1 MKTNFK
7 DYLEQ
12 KKAQKAID
20 KIAKKYKDKK
30 VVLYGAGFFS
40 SDLLRNYDFSKVNVI
55 GVADIKFQDDTEGD
69 FYGYKKIGSYDLLET
84 DFDLLLITTYDDEPV
99 KDFLNDDLFEGEE
112 RKFKVQTLIK
122 MNLWD
127 YIKQVIKDEI

>member
-7 DYLEQ
+7 EYLEK

-20 KIAKKYKDKK
+20 KIAKQYKGKD
-30 VVLYGAGFFS
+30 VILYGAGFMA
-40 SDLLRNYDFSKVNVI
+40 SDLLRNYDFKKLNVV
-55 GVADIKFQDDTEGD
+55 GVADIKFQDDENGD
-69 FYGYKKIGSYDLLET
+69 FYGYKKMGPYDILEK

-99 KDFLNDDLFEGEE
+99 KDFFNDDLFEGEE
-112 RKFKVQTLIK
+112 IKFKVKTLIK

-127 YIKQVIKDEI
+127 YIKQILNN